1 MTCGPHLEL
10 PDHPWPV
17 DFLDEFLDED
27 LLSLVVHETNQ

>member
-1 MTCGPHLEL
+1 MTSGPHLEL
-10 PDHPWPV
+10 PDHPRPV